1 MCARY
6 VFIFY
11 FPGFLLF
18 PFLRFPVFFR
28 AAMRPLL
35 LCGFFYQGEVD
46 SVFVCLKGILQLDF
60 ASVWFF
66 YSILL
71 LCYSKVGHYK
81 HQFGNLRVFRFP
93 TVAIGWYIE

>member
-1 MCARY
+1 
-6 VFIFY
+6 
-11 FPGFLLF
+11 
-18 PFLRFPVFFR
+18 
-28 AAMRPLL
+28 MRPLL
-35 LCGFFYQGEVD
+35 LCGVFDQGEVD

-81 HQFGNLRVFRFP
+81 HQFGNL
-93 TVAIGWYIE
+93 